1 MAFNG
6 NDLLRASQV
15 ACCCCHVTLGV
26 SRPVE
31 LVAIAFGLSG
41 PLCEEIS
48 FWLDNGNW
56 LFLMLA
62 KLEMF
67 DSKIALSE

>member
-1 MAFNG
+1 M
-6 NDLLRASQV
+6 
-15 ACCCCHVTLGV
+15 
-26 SRPVE
+26 E